1 MYADDMVLFAENP
14 AALQTMIDTL
24 YKYNKEWKLTLNV
37 DKTKIVIFRNGGN
50 IKENENWV
58 YDGKEIQIV
67 NQFSYLGMLFNYNGE
82 FNETYQHI
90 ADQRR
95 KAYFAILSKLKN
107 HYFNIETPCSVL
119 DTYVDSILSYSSE
132 I

>member
-1 MYADDMVLFAENP
+1 MYAEDMVLFAENP

-24 YKYNKEWKLTLNV
+24 YKYNKEWKLDLSI

-50 IKENENWV
+50 IKEKENWV

-67 NQFSYLGMLFNYNGE
+67 NKFSYLGMLFNYNGM
-82 FNETYQHI
+82 FNETYKHI

-95 KAYFAILSKLKN
+95 KAYFAIQYNKL
-107 HYFNIETPCSVL
+107 YLESAC
-119 DTYVDSILSYSSE
+119 
-132 I
+132 